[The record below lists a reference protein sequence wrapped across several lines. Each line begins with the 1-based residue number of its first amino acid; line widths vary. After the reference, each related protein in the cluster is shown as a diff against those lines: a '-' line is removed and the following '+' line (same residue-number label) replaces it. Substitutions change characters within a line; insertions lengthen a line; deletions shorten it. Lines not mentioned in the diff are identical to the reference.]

1 MKFTNLK
8 FKRTDD
14 YFGWLSQTKIGDS
27 IISVLAGK
35 MAYSRPRH
43 DLYNPEDYTAFE
55 VAIFDGSHSKLITRE
70 VFPNELEDVLAYR
83 TPEEIDKII
92 KHLESL

>member
-8 FKRTDD
+8 FKRADD
-14 YFGWLSQTKIGDS
+14 NFGWLSQTKIGDS
-27 IISVLAGK
+27 ILSVFAGK
-35 MAYSRPRH
+35 MAYCKPKH
-43 DLYNPEDYTAFE
+43 DLFNLRDYNAFE

-83 TPEEIDKII
+83 TPEEIDEII